1 MANNKINVSDLDFDL
16 IKANLKDFLKGQDQ
30 FTDYDFEGSG
40 LNVLLDVLA
49 YNTHYNA
56 MYTNLAV
63 NEMFLDS
70 ASKRDSVV
78 SIANNYG
85 YLPTSRT
92 AAIAKISIKVPFGS
106 NTSRT
111 IALPKYS
118 PFRAT
123 VSGVDYSFYTTSE
136 SIGLRNEA
144 TSTYEFSSID
154 LYEGTP
160 VIERFNILDDSKII
174 LKNKNMK

>member
-16 IKANLKDFLKGQDQ
+16 IKASLKEFLKSQDQ

-40 LNVLLDVLA
+40 LNILLDVLA

-70 ASKRDSVV
+70 ASKRDSVI

-85 YLPTSRT
+85 YIPISRT
-92 AAIAKISIKVPFGS
+92 AARANLSMTVTMCS
-106 NTSRT
+106 NTSGT
-111 IALPKYS
+111 LSHPKFS
-118 PFRAT
+118 AFNST
-123 VSGVDYSFYTTSE
+123 VSGVEYSF
-136 SIGLRNEA
+136 
-144 TSTYEFSSID
+144 
-154 LYEGTP
+154 
-160 VIERFNILDDSKII
+160 
-174 LKNKNMK
+174 